1 MKQNIQRIS
10 LAVSLVVGSLTAG
23 AALAQQQSG
32 LVNVNLETGDVLT
45 DIANDLS
52 VNVSQ
57 IPVNVQVP
65 VGVAAN
71 VCNVDAN
78 VLAQQAKNGD
88 ATCNAQS
95 TSTALNQVVQRQM
108 NEQNT
113 QR

>member
-1 MKQNIQRIS
+1 MKQNIQRIT
-10 LAVSLVVGSLTAG
+10 LAVALVAGSLSAG
-23 AALAQQQSG
+23 AALAQQQGG
-32 LVNVNLETGDVLT
+32 LVNVNLETGDVLSN
-45 DIANDLS
+45 IANDLS

-78 VLAQQAKNGD
+78 VLARQAKNGD

-95 TSTALNQVVQRQM
+95 TSTALNQAIQRQM
-108 NEQNT
+108 NQQNT